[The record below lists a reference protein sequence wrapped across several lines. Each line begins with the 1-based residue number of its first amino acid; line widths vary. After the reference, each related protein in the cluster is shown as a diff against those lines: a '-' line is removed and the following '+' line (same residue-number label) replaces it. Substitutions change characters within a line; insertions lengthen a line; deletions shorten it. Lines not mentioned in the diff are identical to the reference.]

1 MRWLARVQT
10 WSVFLIVTILAVG
23 LAAQAPAGP
32 APRRGG
38 TLRIANVGEP
48 PTLDMSATTVGV
60 TAIIGNAIYETLYAF
75 DVNWRPQPM
84 LAESHTVSGDGK
96 TYTIRLRRAVPFHNG
111 KEMTAEDVAASLNRW
126 GKVGSRGVTA
136 FRSVDSVTAADKYTV
151 VIQLKEPFAPLLA
164 FLALP
169 SSAAAIMP
177 KEVAEAAPAGP
188 AKDFIGT
195 GPYKFS
201 EWAPNRQI
209 RLTRFI
215 GYAPRSEPPSRY
227 AGKREA
233 LADELIFYPVGSV
246 PTRIAGVQSGEFDV
260 ADQISTDAYAQLKND
275 PRVVPEPYTVGTWLV
290 FFFNKQS
297 GLMANVKLRQAVMA
311 ALDMGPIMQAT
322 IGNPDLYTLVP
333 NLYQKGTTWYSEG
346 GKQWYNQRNP
356 ERAKQLM
363 AEAGYKGE
371 TVRWLTTQQFDW
383 MFKSSTVAVDQLQKV
398 GFKMD
403 MQLYEWAGVIERRA
417 KPAEWEFF
425 TTGHGFVP
433 DPSLID
439 VFSPTYPGWWDTPRK
454 KELFAEFNRTTD
466 VEARQ
471 RVWNRLHELV
481 FTEGGWA
488 KAGEF
493 FSVQLR
499 SRELTGYKAADL
511 TSIFWNVPAVK

>member
-1 MRWLARVQT
+1 MSRTRVQALT
-10 WSVFLIVTILAVG
+10 VCLVVAVIAFGLIN
-23 LAAQAPAGP
+23 QSPAGP

-38 TLRIANVGEP
+38 TLRIANIGEP

-60 TAIIGNAIYETLYAF
+60 TSIIGNAIYETLFAF
-75 DVNWRPQPM
+75 DASWRPQPH
-84 LAESHTVSGDGK
+84 LAESYTVSGDGL
-96 TYTIRLRRAVPFHNG
+96 TYTFRLRRAVPFHSG
-111 KEMTAEDVAASLNRW
+111 KEMTSEDVVASLNHW

-136 FRSVDSVTAADKYTV
+136 FRSVDSVTASDKYTV
-151 VIQLKEPFAPLLA
+151 VIKLKEPFAPLLA

-169 SSAAAIMP
+169 SSAAVIMP
-177 KEVAEAAPAGP
+177 KEVADAAPAGP
-188 AKDFIGT
+188 AREYVGT
-195 GPYKFS
+195 GPYRFS
-201 EWAPNRQI
+201 EWLPNRHI

-215 GYAPRSEPPSRY
+215 GYAPRSDAPSGY
-227 AGKREA
+227 AGRREA

-246 PTRIAGVQSGEFDV
+246 ATRIAGVQSGEFDI
-260 ADQISTDAYAQLKND
+260 ADQISTDSYAQLKND
-275 PRVVPEPYTVGTWLV
+275 PRVVPEVHPTGTWLV

-322 IGNPDLYTLVP
+322 IGNPDLYALRA
-333 NLYQKGTTWYSEG
+333 NLYPQGTTWYTEG
-346 GKQWYNQRNP
+346 GKQWYNQKNP
-356 ERAKQLM
+356 DRAKQLM

-371 TVRWLTTQQFDW
+371 TVRWITTQQFDW
-383 MFKSSTVAVDQLQKV
+383 MFKSSTVAVDQLQKA

-417 KPAEWEFF
+417 KPAEWEIF

-454 KELFAEFNRTTD
+454 KDLFTQFNRATD
-466 VEARQ
+466 LEARQ
-471 RVWNRLHELV
+471 RIWNSLHELV
-481 FTEGGWA
+481 FTEAGWA

-499 SRELTGYKAADL
+499 SRELTTYKAAGL
-511 TSIFWNVPAVK
+511 TSIFWNVQAVK

>member
-1 MRWLARVQT
+1 MRT
-10 WSVFLIVTILAVG
+10 WITLVVLTLLTISLV
-23 LAAQAPAGP
+23 AQAPAGP
-32 APRRGG
+32 ALRRGG

-60 TAIIGNAIYETLYAF
+60 TSLVGTQIYETLFAF
-75 DVNWRPQPM
+75 DAAWRPQPH
-84 LAESHTVSGDGK
+84 LAESHTVSGDGR

-111 KEMTAEDVAASLNRW
+111 REMTAEDVAASLNRW

-136 FRSVDSVTAADKYTV
+136 FRSVDSVSAADKYTV
-151 VIQLKEPFAPLLA
+151 VIRLKEPFAPLLA

-177 KEVAEAAPAGP
+177 KEVADAAPSGP
-188 AKDFIGT
+188 ARDFVGT

-201 EWAPNRQI
+201 EWIPNRHI
-209 RLTRFI
+209 RLTRFV
-215 GYAPRSEPPSRY
+215 GYAARSEPASEF
-227 AGKREA
+227 AGRREA
-233 LADELIFYPVGSV
+233 LADEVIFYPVGSV

-260 ADQISTDAYAQLKND
+260 ADQISADSYAQLKSD
-275 PRVVPEPYTVGTWLV
+275 QRVVPVPYSRGTWLV

-297 GLMANVKLRQAVMA
+297 GLMANVKLRQAVLA
-311 ALDMGPIMQAT
+311 ALDMGPIMHAT
-322 IGNPDLYTLVP
+322 IGNQDLYALAP
-333 NLYQKGTTWYSEG
+333 NLYPKGSPWFSEG
-346 GKQWYNQRNP
+346 GKQWYNQRNV

-371 TVRWLTTQQFDW
+371 TIRWITTQQFDW
-383 MFKSSTVAVDQLQKV
+383 MFKSSTVAVDQLQKA

-454 KELFAEFNRTTD
+454 RELFAEFNRATD
-466 VEARQ
+466 PDMRQ
-471 RVWNRLHELV
+471 RVWHRLHELV
-481 FTEGGWA
+481 FTEGGWV

-499 SRELTGYKAADL
+499 SRELTGYKPASL
-511 TSIFWNVPAVK
+511 TSMFWNVPAVK

>member
-1 MRWLARVQT
+1 MKWARVRML
-10 WSVFLIVTILAVG
+10 SVFFLGATLLALA
-23 LAAQAPAGP
+23 LAAQAPAAP
-32 APRRGG
+32 AARRGG
-38 TLRIANVGEP
+38 TLRIANIGDP

-60 TAIIGNAIYETLYAF
+60 TSIIGNAIYETLFAF
-75 DVNWRPQPM
+75 DASWRPQPH
-84 LAESHTVSGDGK
+84 LADSYTVSGDGK
-96 TYTIRLRRAVPFHNG
+96 TYTIRIRRAVPFHNG
-111 KEMTAEDVAASLNRW
+111 KEMTADDVAASLNRW

-136 FRSVDSVTAADKYTV
+136 FRSVDSVTATDKYTV

-201 EWAPNRQI
+201 EWAPNRLI

-215 GYAPRSEPPSRY
+215 GYAPRSEAPSLY
-227 AGKREA
+227 TGKREA

-246 PTRIAGVQSGEFDV
+246 PTRIAGVQSGEFDI
-260 ADQISTDAYAQLKND
+260 ADSISTDSYAQLKND
-275 PRVVPEPYTVGTWLV
+275 PRAVPEVAPNGTWLV

-297 GLMANVKLRQAVMA
+297 PLMANVKLRQAVMA

-322 IGNPDLYTLVP
+322 IGNPDLYALRP
-333 NLYQKGTTWYSEG
+333 NLYPQGTTWYSEG
-346 GKQWYNQRNP
+346 GKQWYNQKNP

-454 KELFAEFNRTTD
+454 KDLFAEFNRATD
-466 VEARQ
+466 PETRQ
-471 RVWNRLHELV
+471 RIWHRLHELV
-481 FTEGGWA
+481 FTEGGWV

-493 FSVQLR
+493 FAVQLR
-499 SRELTGYKAADL
+499 SRELTSYKYVSLAP
-511 TSIFWNVPAVK
+511 IFWNVQAVK

>member
-1 MRWLARVQT
+1 
-10 WSVFLIVTILAVG
+10 
-23 LAAQAPAGP
+23 
-32 APRRGG
+32 
-38 TLRIANVGEP
+38 
-48 PTLDMSATTVGV
+48 
-60 TAIIGNAIYETLYAF
+60 
-75 DVNWRPQPM
+75 
-84 LAESHTVSGDGK
+84 
-96 TYTIRLRRAVPFHNG
+96 
-111 KEMTAEDVAASLNRW
+111 
-126 GKVGSRGVTA
+126 
-136 FRSVDSVTAADKYTV
+136 
-151 VIQLKEPFAPLLA
+151 
-164 FLALP
+164 
-169 SSAAAIMP
+169 MP

-201 EWAPNRQI
+201 EWVPNRLI

-215 GYAPRSEPPSRY
+215 GYAPRSEAPSLYTGR
-227 AGKREA
+227 REA
-233 LADELIFYPVGSV
+233 LADELVFYPVGSV
-246 PTRIAGVQSGEFDV
+246 ATRIAGVQSGEFDV
-260 ADQISTDAYAQLKND
+260 ADAIPADSYAQLKSD
-275 PRVVPEPYTVGTWLV
+275 PRVVPEVVPRGTWLV

-322 IGNPDLYTLVP
+322 IGNPDLYALAP
-333 NLYQKGTTWYSEG
+333 SLYPKDSTWYSEG
-346 GKQWYNQRNP
+346 GKQWYNQHNP

-371 TVRWLTTQQFDW
+371 TVRWITTQQFDW

-454 KELFAEFNRTTD
+454 RDLFAQFNRATD
-466 VEARQ
+466 LDARQ
-471 RVWNRLHELV
+471 QIWHRLHELV
-481 FTEGGWA
+481 FTEGGWV

-493 FSVQLR
+493 FPVQLR
-499 SRELTGYKAADL
+499 SRELTGYRAVPLAP
-511 TSIFWNVPAVK
+511 IFWNVPAVK

>member
-1 MRWLARVQT
+1 MNWLVRVRT
-10 WSVFLIVTILAVG
+10 WSVFLVVTILAVG

-38 TLRIANVGEP
+38 TLRIANIGEP

-60 TAIIGNAIYETLYAF
+60 TSIIGNAIYETLFAF
-75 DVNWRPQPM
+75 DAIWRPQPH
-84 LAESHTVSGDGK
+84 LAEAYTVSADGK

-111 KEMTAEDVAASLNRW
+111 KEMTAEDVVASLNHW
-126 GKVGSRGVTA
+126 GKVGSRGITA
-136 FRSVDSVTAADKYTV
+136 FRSVDSVTATDKYTL

-169 SSAAAIMP
+169 SSAAVIMP

-188 AKDFIGT
+188 ARDFIGT

-215 GYAPRSEPPSRY
+215 GYAPRSDAPSRY

-246 PTRIAGVQSGEFDV
+246 ATRIAGVQSGEFDV

-322 IGNPDLYTLVP
+322 IGNPDLYTLAP

-346 GKQWYNQRNP
+346 GKQWYNQHNP

-454 KELFAEFNRTTD
+454 KELFSEFNRATD
-466 VEARQ
+466 LESRQ

>member
-1 MRWLARVQT
+1 MNWTRAKTL
-10 WSVFLIVTILAVG
+10 SVFLAAAFLALA
-23 LAAQAPAGP
+23 LAAQAPAAP
-32 APRRGG
+32 AARRGG
-38 TLRIANVGEP
+38 TLRIANIGDP

-60 TAIIGNAIYETLYAF
+60 TSIVGNAIYETLFAF
-75 DVNWRPQPM
+75 DAAWRPQPH
-84 LAESHTVSGDGK
+84 LAESYTVSGDGK
-96 TYTIRLRRAVPFHNG
+96 TYSIRLRRAVPFHNG
-111 KEMTAEDVAASLNRW
+111 KEMTADDVAASLNRW

-151 VIQLKEPFAPLLA
+151 IIHLKEPFAPLLA

-169 SSAAAIMP
+169 SAASIMP
-177 KEVAEAAPAGP
+177 KEVAEAAPSGP
-188 AKDFIGT
+188 AKEYIGT
-195 GPYKFS
+195 GPYRFS
-201 EWAPNRQI
+201 EWIPNRLI

-215 GYAPRSEPPSRY
+215 GYAARSEPPSNY

-233 LADELIFYPVGSV
+233 LADELVFYPVGSV
-246 PTRIAGVQSGEFDV
+246 PTRIAGVQSGEFDI
-260 ADQISTDAYAQLKND
+260 ADQISTDSYAQLKND
-275 PRVVPEPYTVGTWLV
+275 PRVVPEVSPNGVWLV
-290 FFFNKQS
+290 FFFNKQA
-297 GLMANVKLRQAVMA
+297 GVMANVKLRQAVMA

-322 IGNPDLYTLVP
+322 IGNPDLYTLRSS
-333 NLYQKGTTWYSEG
+333 LYPPGTTWYSDG
-346 GKQWYNQRNP
+346 GKQYYNQKNP

-371 TVRWLTTQQFDW
+371 PVRWITTQQFDW

-417 KPAEWEFF
+417 KPSEWEVF

-439 VFSPTYPGWWDTPRK
+439 VFSPTYPGWWDTPTKRQ
-454 KELFAEFNRTTD
+454 LFGEFNRATD
-466 VEARQ
+466 LEQRQ
-471 RVWNRLHELV
+471 RLWGRLHELV
-481 FTEGGWA
+481 FTEGGWV

-499 SRELTGYKAADL
+499 SRELTGYKSAGL
-511 TSIFWNVPAVK
+511 VSIFWNVPAVK

>member
-1 MRWLARVQT
+1 MSRMRVQT
-10 WSVFLIVTILAVG
+10 WTIVVVAVIALGLI
-23 LAAQAPAGP
+23 AQSPAGP

-38 TLRIANVGEP
+38 TLRIANVSDP
-48 PTLDMSATTVGV
+48 PTLDMAATTVGV
-60 TAIIGNAIYETLYAF
+60 TSIVGNAIYETLFAF
-75 DVNWRPQPM
+75 DAGWRPQPH
-84 LAESHTVSGDGK
+84 LAESYTASGDGL

-111 KEMTAEDVAASLNRW
+111 REMTAEDVVASLNHW
-126 GKVGSRGVTA
+126 GKVGSRGITA

-151 VIQLKEPFAPLLA
+151 VIRLKEPFAALLA

-169 SSAAAIMP
+169 SSAAIIMP
-177 KEVAEAAPAGP
+177 KEVADAAPAGP
-188 AKDFIGT
+188 AREYIGT
-195 GPYKFS
+195 GPYRFS
-201 EWAPNRQI
+201 EWIPNRHI

-215 GYAPRSEPPSRY
+215 GYAPRSEAPSMF

-246 PTRIAGVQSGEFDV
+246 ATRIAGVQSGEFDV
-260 ADQISTDAYAQLKND
+260 ADAINTDSYAALKND
-275 PRVVPEPYTVGTWLV
+275 PRVVPEVAPRGTWLV

-297 GLMANVKLRQAVMA
+297 GLMANVKLRQAVLA

-322 IGNPDLYTLVP
+322 IGNPDLYALVP
-333 NLYQKGTTWYSEG
+333 NLYSKDSLWYSEG

-371 TVRWLTTQQFDW
+371 TVRWITTQQFDY
-383 MFKSSTVAVDQLQKV
+383 MFKSSTVAVDQLQKA

-417 KPAEWEFF
+417 KPAEWEIF

-433 DPSLID
+433 DPALID
-439 VFSPTYPGWWDTPRK
+439 VFSPTYPGWWDSPRK
-454 KELFAEFNRTTD
+454 KELFTQFNRATD
-466 VEARQ
+466 PEVRQ
-471 RVWNRLHELV
+471 RVWQQLHELV
-481 FTEGGWA
+481 FTEGGWV

-493 FSVQLR
+493 FSLQLR
-499 SRELTGYKAADL
+499 SRELTGYKVTSLPLA
-511 TSIFWNVPAVK
+511 SIFWNVPAVK

>member
-1 MRWLARVQT
+1 MNWTRLRILGVLLVAALLA
-10 WSVFLIVTILAVG
+10 FG
-23 LAAQAPAGP
+23 LASQAPAAP
-32 APRRGG
+32 AARRGG
-38 TLRIANVGEP
+38 TLRIANIGEP

-60 TAIIGNAIYETLYAF
+60 TSLIGNALYETLFAF
-75 DVNWRPQPM
+75 DASWRPQPY
-84 LAESHTVSGDGK
+84 LADSYTISSDGK

-151 VIQLKEPFAPLLA
+151 VIRLKEPFAPLLA

-169 SSAAAIMP
+169 SSAAVIMP
-177 KEVAEAAPAGP
+177 KDVAEASPAGP
-188 AKDFIGT
+188 AKDFVGT

-201 EWAPNRQI
+201 EWVPNRLI

-215 GYAPRSEPPSRY
+215 GYAARSEAPSNY

-233 LADELIFYPVGSV
+233 LADELVFYPVGS
-246 PTRIAGVQSGEFDV
+246 PATRIAGVQSGEFDL
-260 ADQISTDAYAQLKND
+260 ADAIPHDAYAQLKND
-275 PRVVPEPYTVGTWLV
+275 PRVVPEVWPNGTWLV
-290 FFFNKQS
+290 FFFNKQA
-297 GLMANVKLRQAVMA
+297 GLMANVKLRQAVLA
-311 ALDMGPIMQAT
+311 ALDMSPILQAT
-322 IGNPDLYTLVP
+322 IGNPDLYTLRSS
-333 NLYQKGTTWYSEG
+333 LYPQGTTWYSDG
-346 GKQWYNQRNP
+346 GKQWYNQKNL

-363 AEAGYKGE
+363 SEAGYKGE
-371 TVRWLTTQQFDW
+371 TVRWITTQQYDY
-383 MFKSSTVAVDQLQKV
+383 MFKSSTVAVDQLQKA

-417 KPAEWEFF
+417 KPAEWEIF

-454 KELFAEFNRTTD
+454 KEIFTEFNRTTD
-466 VEARQ
+466 PEARL
-471 RVWNRLHELV
+471 RIWHRLHELV
-481 FTEGGWA
+481 FTEGGWV

-493 FSVQLR
+493 FGVQLR
-499 SRELTGYKAADL
+499 SRELTGYKAAGL
-511 TSIFWNVPAVK
+511 VSIFWNVPAVK